1 MQKGPDVKFKLR
13 SSQRVVDGNNR
24 IIMAEGRMALLE
36 AIVETGSI
44 NRAAKSMGMAY
55 KSAWSKIRSTE
66 KHLQAKIVHSDK
78 SQGTRLTQTG
88 RDLLQRYRQV
98 KALCLTS
105 DDMIFES
112 VFNAAGDGS
121 AAPDAGV
128 SQAPPIISFVGHSGS
143 GKTTIIEKLIPL
155 LAGAGLKVAIIKH
168 DVHGFEMDKPGKDT
182 WRHKKA
188 GAAATIISSATQIGL
203 VMDADHDHQPEELAP
218 LLRFTD
224 LIITEGYKRGSHFKI
239 EVFRPAATG
248 DPKPL
253 CRNDPRLLAI
263 ISDDKIVTDRPVFGT
278 YDIKAVAD
286 FLISHIASI

>member
-1 MQKGPDVKFKLR
+1 MKFKLR

-66 KHLQAKIVHSDK
+66 KHLQVKIVHSDK
-78 SQGTRLTQTG
+78 SQGTRLTQAG

-98 KALCLTS
+98 KARCLAS

-112 VFNAAGDGS
+112 VFGAAGDGS
-121 AAPDAGV
+121 AAFDKGV
-128 SQAPPIISFVGHSGS
+128 PHVPLIISFVGHSGS
-143 GKTTIIEKLIPL
+143 GKTTIIEKLIRL
-155 LAGAGLKVAIIKH
+155 LAGAGLKVGIIKH

-218 LLRFTD
+218 LLRFAD

-248 DPKPL
+248 DSKPL

-263 ISDDKIVTDRPVFGT
+263 ISDEKIVTDRPVFGT
-278 YDIKAVAD
+278 HDVKAVAD
-286 FLISHIASI
+286 FLKSHMAAI